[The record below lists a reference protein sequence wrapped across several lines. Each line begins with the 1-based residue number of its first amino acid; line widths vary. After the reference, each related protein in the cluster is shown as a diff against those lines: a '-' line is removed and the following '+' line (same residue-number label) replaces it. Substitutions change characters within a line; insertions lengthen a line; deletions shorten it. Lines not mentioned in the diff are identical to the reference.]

1 MIGRFS
7 KPGVYRELLTSR
19 DFYLAFSA
27 GILAGASWLLGGD
40 GSSAHPVAAVLAII
54 SVAINGLPIIWG
66 AIKGLI
72 RRQVNVDELVSLAII
87 ACLVQGEF
95 LAAAVVSFVMT
106 IGALIEEATAESAR
120 NAIKALARLTPKTA
134 TVISGD
140 EQATVPVESVVVG
153 DTILIKPGEQVPVDA
168 VILTGAAS
176 IDESAMTGE
185 SMPVIKKAGDAVQA
199 GTLNHNGVLTAE
211 VLKVGKDTTLGK
223 VVDLVAEAE
232 QHRPEAVRLIDRWAK
247 WFTPLVLT
255 AAAIAWIATGDMA
268 RAVAIL
274 IVGCPCA
281 LILAAPTA
289 TVAALGRAARAG
301 VLVKGGIYLERT
313 AGIEAVLFDKTGTLT
328 RGTPRVEGINCIDG
342 IGEEEL
348 LSCAASAEQNCTHPL
363 AQAVL
368 KAAHYARVVV
378 QGAEDAIHDIGIGV
392 RAMVDGALVEVG
404 SVYAGRESATLPE
417 VLQPHLASAM
427 SRGATPLVVYR
438 DRQPV
443 GLLNV
448 SDQVRRD
455 SASAVA
461 RLKALG
467 IRHLGILSGDHGR
480 AVGRVADSVG
490 ILETSA
496 RLKPAD
502 KAKVIAGYREKN
514 TPVMFVGDGINDG
527 PALASAHVGVAMGAV
542 GTDVALESAHVAL
555 ASDDISK
562 LPWLVMLSRRMLT
575 IIKINIAFG
584 LAFNAIAVIAGGL
597 GWLSPISAALVHNV
611 GSVLV
616 VIFAASL
623 AFFPDAREV

>member
-1 MIGRFS
+1 
-7 KPGVYRELLTSR
+7 
-19 DFYLAFSA
+19 
-27 GILAGASWLLGGD
+27 
-40 GSSAHPVAAVLAII
+40 
-54 SVAINGLPIIWG
+54 
-66 AIKGLI
+66 
-72 RRQVNVDELVSLAII
+72 
-87 ACLVQGEF
+87 
-95 LAAAVVSFVMT
+95 
-106 IGALIEEATAESAR
+106 
-120 NAIKALARLTPKTA
+120 
-134 TVISGD
+134 
-140 EQATVPVESVVVG
+140 
-153 DTILIKPGEQVPVDA
+153 
-168 VILTGAAS
+168 
-176 IDESAMTGE
+176 
-185 SMPVIKKAGDAVQA
+185 
-199 GTLNHNGVLTAE
+199 
-211 VLKVGKDTTLGK
+211 
-223 VVDLVAEAE
+223 
-232 QHRPEAVRLIDRWAK
+232 
-247 WFTPLVLT
+247 
-255 AAAIAWIATGDMA
+255 
-268 RAVAIL
+268 
-274 IVGCPCA
+274 
-281 LILAAPTA
+281 
-289 TVAALGRAARAG
+289 
-301 VLVKGGIYLERT
+301 
-313 AGIEAVLFDKTGTLT
+313 
-328 RGTPRVEGINCIDG
+328 
-342 IGEEEL
+342 
-348 LSCAASAEQNCTHPL
+348 
-363 AQAVL
+363 L

-404 SVYAGRESATLPE
+404 SVYAGRETAALPE
-417 VLQPHLASAM
+417 TLQPHLASAM
-427 SRGATPLVVYR
+427 SRGATPLVVYM

-490 ILETSA
+490 IPETSA